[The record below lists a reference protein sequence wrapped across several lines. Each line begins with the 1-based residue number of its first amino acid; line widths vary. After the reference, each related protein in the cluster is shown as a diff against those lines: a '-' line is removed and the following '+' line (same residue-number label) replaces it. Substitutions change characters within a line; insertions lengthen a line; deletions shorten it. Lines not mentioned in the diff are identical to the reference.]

1 MCCSRGDGSGWDF
14 FIHPLSPLLFPLHLV
29 WSSERYV
36 LVLHSFKTKTPLN
49 DFPNFKFVK
58 KGGKEVY
65 CYINFTYSHLIS
77 KPSYSCGISTSHF
90 PPQPLGFLQ
99 REDNGQVK
107 WERWFTRLFPFALIY
122 RKIVLVWKDKLKPHI
137 TEGFVMMGEKWIKG
151 IYFILVIPNTSD
163 DNSSLVSR
171 IWVKM
176 PCFLKPERI
185 FAFISDGTSLRFFCK
200 C

>member
-1 MCCSRGDGSGWDF
+1 MSLSCTHLKQRLPSMISPILSLWRRG
-14 FIHPLSPLLFPLHLV
+14 
-29 WSSERYV
+29 E
-36 LVLHSFKTKTPLN
+36 
-49 DFPNFKFVK
+49 K
-58 KGGKEVY
+58 KVC

-90 PPQPLGFLQ
+90 PLQPLGFLQ

-137 TEGFVMMGEKWIKG
+137 TEGFVVMGEKWIKG
-151 IYFILVIPNTSD
+151 VYFMLVIPNTSD

-176 PCFLKPERI
+176 LCFLKPERI